1 MINERLINVEE
12 CLKKIKAPVLK
23 YLNNG
28 ISKDQIQKLL
38 TKFFP
43 DVSLHY
49 EFYELYFWHNGTNRD
64 PSKYNE
70 LFYLFP
76 TFYLNS
82 IEEIVIIYKHN
93 YFNLIENKM
102 IPLFSSGNGEL
113 LAINIEKSYK
123 DIIHTPIFYLQ
134 NWDHS
139 SEIYTT
145 IYDNIYTM
153 FETAI
158 VCYNGK
164 AFYIDNDG
172 LLVMDFKKSWE
183 ISKEMNPN
191 SDYWKVE

>member
-1 MINERLINVEE
+1 MISESLIHVEE

-23 YLNNG
+23 YLKAG
-28 ISKDQIQKLL
+28 ISKKTIQESLARI
-38 TKFFP
+38 FP
-43 DVSLHY
+43 DLRLHH
-49 EFYELYFWHNGTNRD
+49 ELYELYRWHNGTNTD
-64 PSKYNE
+64 SSTYNE

-82 IEEIVIIYKHN
+82 FEEIFMLYKHN

-102 IPLFSSGNGEL
+102 IPLFSTGNGEL
-113 LAINIEKSYK
+113 LAINIDKSYG
-123 DIIHTPIFYLQ
+123 DISKTPIFYLQ

-145 IYDNIYTM
+145 IYDDVYSM

-158 VCYNGK
+158 ECYNK
-164 AFYIDNDG
+164 KSFYIDNDG
-172 LLVMDFKKSWE
+172 LLVMDFEKSWE

-191 SDYWKVE
+191 SDYWKAE